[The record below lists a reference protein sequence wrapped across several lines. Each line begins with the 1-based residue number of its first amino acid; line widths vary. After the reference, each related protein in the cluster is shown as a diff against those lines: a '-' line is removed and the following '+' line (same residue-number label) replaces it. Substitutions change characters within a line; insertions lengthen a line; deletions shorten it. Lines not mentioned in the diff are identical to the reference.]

1 MRVSQFPLFTLRGV
15 PADAETVSHRLMLR
29 AGLIRQLTAGVYSWL
44 PLGVRVLRKVE
55 TILREELDKAGS
67 VEISMPTVQPR
78 ELWDE
83 SGRWEDM
90 GPELLRF
97 KDRHERDSCL
107 GPTHEEV
114 ITDIFRREIRSY
126 RQLPCNFYQIQT
138 KFRDEIRPRY
148 GVMRAREF
156 VMKDAYSFHASQ
168 ACFDRTY
175 RAMFDAYSRILDRAG
190 LEYRAVEADS
200 GAIGGAVSHEFHVLA
215 ESGEDSIVFSTESDY
230 AGNVEKAEALAPQ
243 GARPAGTETR
253 QLIDT
258 PGVHTIDELV
268 EMTQIPAN
276 RMVKTL
282 IAAGEEGPVALIL
295 RGDHQLNEIKAAKLD
310 GVSPPLRLLTPDEV
324 KDALGVGVG
333 SLGPVGLKVPL
344 YIDRSAW
351 HLADFSCGANIEEK
365 HFLGVNWD
373 VDMPQMSDDRV
384 ADIRRVVEGDPSP
397 DGCGELKMLRGIEAG
412 HVFQLGV
419 KYSKSMNA
427 SVQDET
433 GGHLYPLMGC
443 YGFGVTR
450 IVAAAIEQ
458 CHDDEGIVWPPSLAP
473 FHAQVVT
480 LGASRS
486 EAVAE
491 AGERIY
497 SALKDAGVEVL
508 IDDRDERPGVKL
520 ADADLVGIPWRIVV
534 GQRNLAE
541 GKVECVQRTGREVQ
555 LMSEQDA
562 IAEVLRAVKPS
573 SAAQR
578 ASA

>member
-83 SGRWEDM
+83 SGRWQDM

-97 KDRHERDSCL
+97 KDRHDRDSCL

-114 ITDIFRREIRSY
+114 ITDIFRREVRSY

-156 VMKDAYSFHASQ
+156 IMKDAYSFHADQ
-168 ACFDRTY
+168 ACFDKTY
-175 RAMFDAYSRILDRAG
+175 QAMFDAYCRILDRAG
-190 LEYRAVEADS
+190 LEWRAVEADS

-215 ESGEDSIVFSTESDY
+215 DSGEDSIVFSTESDY
-230 AGNVEKAEALAPQ
+230 AANVEKAEALAPS
-243 GARPAGTETR
+243 GARPSAAETR
-253 QLIDT
+253 RLLDT

-268 EMTQIPAN
+268 QSTGIAAN
-276 RMVKTL
+276 QMLKTL
-282 IAAGEEGPVALIL
+282 IAAGESGPVALVL
-295 RGDHQLNEIKAAKLD
+295 RGDHQLGEIKAAKLD
-310 GVSPPLRLLTPDEV
+310 GVLAPLRLLTPEEV
-324 KDALGVGVG
+324 KAALGVGVG
-333 SLGPVGLKVPL
+333 SLGPVGLEIPMYV
-344 YIDRSAW
+344 DHSAW
-351 HLADFSCGANIEEK
+351 HLADFACGANIEEK
-365 HFLGVNWD
+365 HFLGVNWQTD
-373 VDMPQMSDDRV
+373 VAEVGEARV
-384 ADIRRVVEGDPSP
+384 ADIRQVIEGDPSP
-397 DGCGELKMLRGIEAG
+397 DGRGQLKMLRGIESG

-419 KYSKSMNA
+419 KYSRSMNA
-427 SVQDET
+427 SVQDEKGT
-433 GGHLYPLMGC
+433 SLYPLMGC

-458 CHDDEGIVWPPSLAP
+458 CHDDEGIVWPHSLAP
-473 FHAQVVT
+473 FQAQIVT
-480 LGASRS
+480 LAASRS
-486 EAVAE
+486 EAVHE
-491 AGERIY
+491 AGERVY
-497 SALKDAGVEVL
+497 AALQDAGVEVL

-520 ADADLVGIPWRIVV
+520 ADADLIGVPWRIVI
-534 GQRNLAE
+534 GQRNLAQ
-541 GKVECVQRTGREVQ
+541 GKVEFVRRKGREMQ
-555 LMSEQDA
+555 LMDEQEA
-562 IAEVLRAVKPS
+562 IDQLLRAVNL
-573 SAAQR
+573 
-578 ASA
+578 ASADRQG

>member
-55 TILREELDKAGS
+55 AILREELDRAGS

-156 VMKDAYSFHASQ
+156 VMKDAYSFHADQ
-168 ACFDRTY
+168 ACFDKTY
-175 RAMFDAYSRILDRAG
+175 KAMFDCYCRVLDRAG

-230 AGNVEKAEALAPQ
+230 AANVEKAEALAPP
-243 GARPAGTETR
+243 GEPLRASETR
-253 QLIDT
+253 RLVDT
-258 PGVHTIDELV
+258 PGVHTIDQLV
-268 EMTQIPAN
+268 EMTGLPAN
-276 RMVKTL
+276 RMLKTL
-282 IAAGEEGPVALIL
+282 IAVGEAEPVALVL

-310 GVSPPLRLLTPDEV
+310 GVAMPFRLLTPEEV
-324 KDALGVGVG
+324 KDVLEAGVG
-333 SLGPVGLKVPL
+333 SLGPVGLEIPM

-351 HLADFSCGANIEEK
+351 HLADFACGANIEEK
-365 HFLGVNWD
+365 HFLGVNWQAD
-373 VDMPQMSDDRV
+373 APHIGEGRV
-384 ADIRRVVEGDPSP
+384 ADIRQVIDGDPSP
-397 DGCGELKMLRGIEAG
+397 DGKGRLKMLRGIEAG
-412 HVFQLGV
+412 HVFQLGR

-427 SVQDET
+427 SVQDEK
-433 GGHLYPLMGC
+433 GEHLYPLMGC

-458 CHDDEGIVWPPSLAP
+458 CHDDEGIVWPLSLAP
-473 FHAQVVT
+473 FSAQVVT
-480 LGASRS
+480 IGAARS
-486 EAVAE
+486 EAVHA
-491 AGERIY
+491 AGERMY
-497 SALKDAGVEVL
+497 DALKGAGVEVL

-520 ADADLVGIPWRIVV
+520 ADADLIGIPLRIVV
-534 GQRNLAE
+534 GQRNLAD
-541 GKVECVQRTGREVQ
+541 GKVECVRRKGRESE
-555 LMSEQDA
+555 LMSEQAA
-562 IAEVLRAVKPS
+562 IAEVLRAATLS
-573 SAAQR
+573 SADR
-578 ASA
+578 SASA

>member
-55 TILREELDKAGS
+55 AILREELDRAGS
-67 VEISMPTVQPR
+67 VEVSMPTVQPR

-83 SGRWEDM
+83 SGRWQDM

-97 KDRHERDSCL
+97 KDRHDRDSCL

-114 ITDIFRREIRSY
+114 ITDIFRREIKSY

-156 VMKDAYSFHASQ
+156 VMKDAYSFHADQ
-168 ACFDRTY
+168 ACFNKTY
-175 RAMFDAYSRILDRAG
+175 RAMLDCYCRILERAG

-230 AGNVEKAEALAPQ
+230 AANVEKAEALAPS
-243 GARPAGTETR
+243 GARAEATESKRTV
-253 QLIDT
+253 DT

-268 EMTQIPAN
+268 QSTGIAAA

-282 IAAGEEGPVALIL
+282 IAAGDGSPIALVL

-310 GVSPPLRLLTPDEV
+310 GVAAPLRLLTPEEV

-333 SLGPVGLKVPL
+333 SLGPVDLPIPI

-351 HLADFSCGANIEEK
+351 HLTDFACGANTEEK
-365 HFLGVNWD
+365 HFLGVNWAND
-373 VDMPQMSDDRV
+373 VGEIREDRV
-384 ADIRRVVEGDPSP
+384 ADLRKVVAGDPSP
-397 DGCGELKMLRGIEAG
+397 DGKGELRMLRGIEAG
-412 HVFQLGV
+412 HVFQLGL

-427 SVQDET
+427 TVQDEK
-433 GGHLYPLMGC
+433 GESLHPLMGC

-458 CHDDEGIVWPPSLAP
+458 CHDDAGIVWPEALAP
-473 FHAQVVT
+473 FSAQVVT

-486 EAVAE
+486 EAVHE
-491 AGERIY
+491 AGERVY
-497 SALKDAGVEVL
+497 AALKKAGVEVL

-520 ADADLVGIPWRIVV
+520 ADADLIGLPWRIVI
-534 GQRNLAE
+534 GQRNL
-541 GKVECVQRTGREVQ
+541 GQGHVEYVERKGRATE
-555 LMSEQDA
+555 LMSERAA
-562 IAEVLRAVKPS
+562 IDRVLRAVMPS
-573 SAAQR
+573 SAVRQAT
-578 ASA
+578 A